1 MIPPSLSE
9 QSDRDQSQAI
19 IISGKPISIDDVVAV
34 ADGRSIRIDPECA
47 SHIEAT
53 HVAMLHAAES
63 GAAIYGLTTGVG
75 ALKGVIVGR
84 AEARNFNRRLILSH
98 RVSHGNPVPRRVVR
112 ATMFCHAQ
120 GLAMGRSGI
129 RLAVI
134 HALIDALN
142 VNDIPAVRM
151 LGSVGQGDL
160 APLADIAE
168 ALIKRGLVLAER
180 EALALVGANSFA
192 LGWASLALNRM
203 RYAIYALETATA
215 LTMEGFLFNPGAID
229 TAVFIDHPG
238 SDLEQSVQRLRYLL
252 TGSALL
258 EGREAPR
265 LLQDPLSLRVAPQ
278 THATARRAF
287 RHVVDVVERELAAA
301 ADNPL
306 LTPDGRLLSVG
317 NFDAS
322 GLAAALDY
330 ARIGLA
336 HALTLSCERVQKLLS
351 GWHTGLLTGLRER
364 EDIAEDALAIFGH
377 GAAALAAEAR
387 LLAQPVSFELPTS
400 SVAESVE
407 DRVTMAPLGARRLD
421 EQAEL
426 ALRLAAVEL
435 VCAAQAIDL
444 RQRLAA
450 LGPITQAIHSFVRSH
465 IPFVRAGETP
475 VTDLDNLV
483 MSLAADLDRTLHPF
497 HIRNEDTI

>member
-1 MIPPSLSE
+1 MTIPPLSE
-9 QSDRDQSQAI
+9 QINKDQSPAI

-34 ADGRSIRIDPECA
+34 AAGQPIRIDPSCTD
-47 SHIEAT
+47 HIEAM
-53 HVAMLHAAES
+53 HKAMMHASAS
-63 GAAIYGLTTGVG
+63 GTAIYGVSTGVG

-120 GLAMGRSGI
+120 GLTMGRSGV
-129 RLAVI
+129 RPAVI
-134 HALIDALN
+134 HAIIDALN
-142 VNDIPAVRM
+142 TDDIPLVRM

-168 ALIKRGLVLAER
+168 ALIKRGLELEER

-192 LGWASLALNRM
+192 LGWSSLALNRM

-229 TAVFIDHPG
+229 PAVFIDHP
-238 SDLEQSVQRLRYLL
+238 SSELEQSVQRLRHLL
-252 TGSALL
+252 AGGAIL
-258 EGREAPR
+258 EGRETPR

-287 RHVVDVVERELAAA
+287 KHVVAVVEQELAAA

-306 LTPDGRLLSVG
+306 LTPDGRMLSVG
-317 NFDAS
+317 NFDTS
-322 GLAAALDY
+322 GLATALDY

-336 HALTLSCERVQKLLS
+336 HALTLSCERTQKLLS

-364 EDIAEDALAIFGH
+364 EDVAEDALAIFGH

-407 DRVTMAPLGARRLD
+407 DRITMAPLAARRLD
-421 EQAEL
+421 EQADL

-444 RQRLAA
+444 RQRLSSV
-450 LGPITQAIHSFVRSH
+450 GPTMRAIHAFVRSH

-475 VTDLDNLV
+475 VTELDNLV
-483 MSLAADLDRTLHPF
+483 TALAANLDQTLQPF
-497 HIRNEDTI
+497 YV